1 MAAVRTEQAGSATFT
16 LYHGCC
22 EDGTSRQRDI
32 HAESWLLWGR
42 TKHAARHSR
51 FDMPAVMTEQAGSA
65 TFTLYHGCC
74 GDGTSRQRDIHAVS
88 WLLWGR
94 NKQAARHSRCIM
106 AAVGRNKQAARH
118 SRCIMAA
125 VGRNKQAARHSRCIM
140 AAVGRNKQAAR
151 HSRCIIAA
159 VGRNKQA
166 ARHSRCIMAAVG
178 RNKQAARH
186 SRCIMAAVRTE
197 QAGSATFTLYHGCCG
212 DGTSRQRDIHAV
224 SWLLWGRNKQAA
236 RHSRCIMAAVR
247 TEQAGSAT
255 FTLYHGCC
263 EDGTSRQRDIHAVSW
278 LLWDGTSRQRDIH
291 AVSWLL

>member
-1 MAAVRTEQAGSATFT
+1 M
-16 LYHGCC
+16 
-22 EDGTSRQRDI
+22 
-32 HAESWLLWGR
+32 
-42 TKHAARHSR
+42 
-51 FDMPAVMTEQAGSA
+51 
-65 TFTLYHGCC
+65 
-74 GDGTSRQRDIHAVS
+74 
-88 WLLWGR
+88 
-94 NKQAARHSRCIM
+94 
-106 AAVGRNKQAARH
+106 
-118 SRCIMAA
+118 
-125 VGRNKQAARHSRCIM
+125 
-140 AAVGRNKQAAR
+140 
-151 HSRCIIAA
+151 AA

-197 QAGSATFTLYHGCCG
+197 QAGSATFTLYHGCCEDG
-212 DGTSRQRDIHAV
+212 TSRQRDIHAVSWLLWGRNKQAARHSRCVMAAVRTEQAGSATFTLYHGCCGTEQAGSATFTLYHGCCGDGTSRQRDIHAVSWLLWDGTSRQRDIHAVSWLLWDGTSRQRDIHAVSWLLWDGTSRQRDIHAVSWLLWDGTSRQRDIHAV

-278 LLWDGTSRQRDIH
+278 LL
-291 AVSWLL
+291 